1 MRRRVTRVPNTAQ
14 RSLGFGEHPGGER
27 EAARPTKVRCGATEF
42 LDPTPWHLYIG
53 PERVDEYLKKRGL
66 EWVVQ
71 LREELQKVDWSA
83 LEVNY
88 LGMGRPAY
96 HPRMMM
102 GLIVY
107 AVLKQKWSLRA
118 TEELA
123 VADVGAWWLCG
134 GQQPDHSTI
143 GEFLIR
149 HRVEITKE
157 FFAALVRGLVKRKGI
172 KNGVVAGDG
181 TVIEAAASRFELLSQ
196 EAAEHAA
203 SQAKAAVERHPHD
216 AELEQ
221 RAQHADAVAC
231 VARQRA
237 AERARKGRTATQ
249 DAPLVTP
256 IEPQAVLQRCKDG
269 RHRPSYKPSVLVH
282 ESGLIVSQ
290 VVEPSSESAA
300 MPELLDQYQHAFGAD
315 PVSLLLDAGYHSI
328 EVLAPIVARHID
340 VLCPAGTTLD
350 GQWDRK
356 GNKGKFGKNKF
367 TFVSDS
373 DHYLCPAGHA
383 LTPST
388 AYKDVATGL
397 TARKYR
403 TKQCRGCELR
413 SQCTQNTQGRAIVRF
428 EGEEIKEMMAEV
440 LAQSRARR
448 RYRMRREIVERI
460 FAELGWR
467 QALHRFHRRALDG
480 SQLEF
485 GLHCIALNLKW
496 AIRRASFLSLFGLRR
511 GPQRGWV
518 VFLIQ
523 ARALVI
529 PILNPSA
536 EDLLLPLAA

>member
-14 RSLGFGEHPGGER
+14 RSLGLGEKPEGEC
-27 EAARPTKVRCGATEF
+27 EGARPKKVRVGATEF
-42 LDPTPWHLYIG
+42 LDATPWHLYIG
-53 PERVDEYLKKRGL
+53 DERVDEYLKKRGL
-66 EWVVQ
+66 GWVVQ
-71 LREELQKVDWSA
+71 MREELHKVDWSS
-83 LEVNY
+83 LELNY
-88 LGMGRPAY
+88 LGMGRPPY

-118 TEELA
+118 IEELA

-157 FFAALVRGLVKRKGI
+157 FFEALVRGLVKRKGI

-196 EAAEHAA
+196 EAAEQAA
-203 SQAKAAVERHPHD
+203 SQAKDAVERQPHD

-221 RAQHADAVAC
+221 QAQQAEEVAC

-237 AERARKGRTATQ
+237 AERVRKGRKATQ
-249 DAPLVTP
+249 DARLVSP
-256 IEPQAVLQRCKDG
+256 IEPQAVVQRCKDG
-269 RHRPSYKPSVLVH
+269 RQRPSYKPSVLVH

-290 VVEPSSESAA
+290 VVEPSSECAA
-300 MPELLDQYQHAFGAD
+300 MPELLDQYQQAFGAD
-315 PVSLLLDAGYHSI
+315 PLSLLLDAGYHSI
-328 EVLAPIVARHID
+328 EVLAPIAARQID

-350 GQWDRK
+350 GQWERK
-356 GNKGKFGKNKF
+356 GNKEKFGKNKF
-367 TFVSDS
+367 AFDPEE
-373 DHYLCPAGHA
+373 DRYQCPAGHW
-383 LTPST
+383 LTPSKV
-388 AYKDVATGL
+388 YKDVATGL
-397 TARKYR
+397 NARKYR
-403 TKQCRGCELR
+403 TKQCSGCQLR
-413 SQCTQNTQGRAIVRF
+413 SKCTQNKQGREIVRF
-428 EGEEIKEMMAEV
+428 EGEEIKQMMAEV

-467 QALHRFHRRALDG
+467 QGLHRFHRRALDG
-480 SQLEF
+480 SKLEF

-496 AIRRASFLSLFGLRR
+496 AIRRAPFRSIF
-511 GPQRGWV
+511 GPQRHPQCGWII
-518 VFLIQ
+518 FIIC
-523 ARALVI
+523 ARDLSI
-529 PILNPSA
+529 PTLHHFA
-536 EDLLLPLAA
+536 EDRLLSIAA